1 MINQA
6 TIHKRKQ
13 VAHLEKTLMTLRTLE
28 AQHKLNPT
36 PETNG
41 KIAECQTKI
50 KKYMAKD
57 STKALLWSKQLF
69 YDKANKADTLLARKL
84 KQRTERKQ
92 ITKINTPE
100 GTLTEKPSEIAGV
113 FQKYFEA
120 LYDHSPTTRQ
130 NPTHTNTL
138 IDQYLQQVP
147 LPSLPTEAEEALAS
161 PITPEELA
169 GAIKTLKPNKS
180 PGPDGFTGLYYKT
193 YASTLIPHL
202 CNLYNA
208 ILAGD
213 QLPPDML
220 QANTLK
226 PPTPPRTIRHIP
238 SSTSHPHT
246 QKHKRA
252 KTTKHNPQPHKLRE
266 PPDKK
271 FQRAEQIPQN
281 RTPRNKYNRT
291 KHIRQLRR
299 QLKQPKSSDHTTKQ
313 PYQQPQRLTNGLKT
327 HAGRHTQRLTRPPL
341 ITGSTPNLKN
351 TTETTGEGNPPHTS
365 PFSGTPLTAPDITV
379 NQTTR
384 PKPSIDNT

>member
-138 IDQYLQQVP
+138 IDQYLQQ
-147 LPSLPTEAEEALAS
+147 
-161 PITPEELA
+161 
-169 GAIKTLKPNKS
+169 
-180 PGPDGFTGLYYKT
+180 
-193 YASTLIPHL
+193 
-202 CNLYNA
+202 
-208 ILAGD
+208 
-213 QLPPDML
+213 
-220 QANTLK
+220 TLK
-226 PPTPPRTIRHIP
+226 PPTPPRTTRHTP

-246 QKHKRA
+246 RKHKRA

-271 FQRAEQIPQN
+271 PQRAEQIPQN

-291 KHIRQLRR
+291 KHTRQLRK
-299 QLKQPKSSDHTTKQ
+299 QLKQPKSSDHTTQQ
-313 PYQQPQRLTNGLKT
+313 PYQQPQRKHTDGKPEKRATIEATYDNNLNT
-327 HAGRHTQRLTRPPL
+327 HNISDSPTGKPTLADTRIDLPDHPL
-341 ITGSTPNLKN
+341 
-351 TTETTGEGNPPHTS
+351 
-365 PFSGTPLTAPDITV
+365 
-379 NQTTR
+379 
-384 PKPSIDNT
+384 